1 MKASRVRA
9 QALILSE
16 KLQAV
21 GTAFDRCRS
30 VRYHQL
36 LQQQRQ
42 LQQKRQR
49 LNAIQ
54 VSGAAREMHPPSR
67 ACAVYGGS

>member
-1 MKASRVRA
+1 M
-9 QALILSE
+9 
-16 KLQAV
+16 

-42 LQQKRQR
+42 LTQKRAR

-54 VSGAAREMHPPSR
+54 VSGAAREMYASAH
-67 ACAVYGGS
+67 ACKVYGASWNRW